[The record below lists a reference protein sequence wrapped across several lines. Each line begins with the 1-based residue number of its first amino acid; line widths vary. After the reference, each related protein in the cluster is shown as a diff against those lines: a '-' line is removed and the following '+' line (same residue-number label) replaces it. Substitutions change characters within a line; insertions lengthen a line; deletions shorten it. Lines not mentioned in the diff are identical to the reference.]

1 MQKSLFKKYLRIT
14 SFIIAMCFVFLIV
27 VMIALMSRQW
37 RDEKR
42 ELLGKNASAI
52 ATLASNNTT
61 YDAGNDVYIV
71 NELVMRPF
79 IQAFAKNSDADIFI
93 TNVNGECLL
102 GEYQKS
108 GKETLGTIP
117 AEVVAIAMKGQY
129 AAQGTLNNLYDRPY
143 YVVGVPVSV
152 TDEDGIERT
161 IGIVFSATS
170 AETLAAYWMETL
182 HMFLW
187 VGVTIF
193 MVAFCMVWIFT
204 YKQIQPLRQ
213 MAAAARSFGEGNFST
228 RIPVSSED
236 EIGQLASAL
245 NQMATSLASGESM
258 RRNFIANV
266 SHELKTPMTTIAGFI
281 DGILDGTIPKEQE
294 PKYLGIVSQEVKRLS
309 RLVKTMLDLSRIDS
323 GELKIRPGRFDLT
336 QTVFSTLITF
346 EKPIEEKHLEIRGL
360 ETAECLF
367 VDGDPDMIHQV
378 VYNLIENAVK
388 FTNSGGY
395 IDVHIFDDS
404 VRSGVRIRNSGSG
417 IAPEEIGMIFDRFY
431 KTDKSRSRDKNG
443 MGLGLYIVKTIIR
456 LHGGEITASS
466 VPDEYTQFE
475 FWLPKKQEPPK
486 LKDGALPAQ
495 SPEPEDLHKKASKRD
510 GSDRRGKEND
520 E

>member
-14 SFIIAMCFVFLIV
+14 SFIIAMCFVFLIL

-37 RDEKR
+37 RDDKR

-61 YDAGNDVYIV
+61 YDAGNDVYVV

-93 TNVNGECLL
+93 TNVSGECLL

-108 GKETLGTIP
+108 GKETLGTLP
-117 AEVVAIAMKGQY
+117 EEVVAIALQGQY
-129 AAQGTLNNLYDRPY
+129 AAQGTLSGLYDRPY
-143 YVVGVPVSV
+143 YVVGVPVHV
-152 TDEDGIERT
+152 TDEDGVLRT

-170 AETLAAYWMETL
+170 AESLTAYWMETL

-187 VGVTIF
+187 VGITIF

-213 MAAAARSFGEGNFST
+213 MAAAARKFGEGDFST

-236 EIGQLASAL
+236 EIGQLATAL

-294 PKYLGIVSQEVKRLS
+294 SKYLGIVSQEVKRLS
-309 RLVKTMLDLSRIDS
+309 RLVRTMLDLSRIDS

-360 ETAECLF
+360 ETAESLY

-388 FTNSGGY
+388 FTNEGGY
-395 IDVHIFDDS
+395 IEICIFDAPTH
-404 VRSGVRIRNSGSG
+404 SGVRIRNSGTG

-431 KTDKSRSRDKNG
+431 KTDKSRSQDKNG
-443 MGLGLYIVKTIIR
+443 MGLGLYIVRTIIR

-466 VPDEYTQFE
+466 EPEEYTQFE
-475 FWLPKKQEPPK
+475 FWLPKKQEAPK
-486 LKDGALPAQ
+486 LKDGALPSQ
-495 SPEPEDLHKKASKRD
+495 PSET
-510 GSDRRGKEND
+510 GKQA
-520 E
+520 